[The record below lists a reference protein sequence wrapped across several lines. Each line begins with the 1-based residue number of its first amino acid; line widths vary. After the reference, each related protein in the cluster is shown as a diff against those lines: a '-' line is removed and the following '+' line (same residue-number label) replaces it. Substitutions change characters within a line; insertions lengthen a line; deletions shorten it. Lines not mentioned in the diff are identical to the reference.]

1 MRFLP
6 QFKFVTCDLNIGA
19 SSRLRIHPQPYLF
32 KTLHLGVREAE
43 DLFGVVLDD
52 GGGHSPRRG
61 VELGGGGKVFSQNFI
76 LFFNISQW
84 ESIIS
89 SSSLLEL

>member
-1 MRFLP
+1 MI
-6 QFKFVTCDLNIGA
+6 KICG
-19 SSRLRIHPQPYLF
+19 RLTHPQPYLF

-61 VELGGGGKVFSQNFI
+61 VELGGEVFSQNFI
-76 LFFNISQW
+76 L
-84 ESIIS
+84 ESIFLNGRVS
-89 SSSLLEL
+89 SQVPVDLCCERSKCH